1 MMEKTYSSSTL
12 EKCLLQA
19 SKELNTPIND
29 LNYDIIEEKRGL
41 FKKRVVI
48 NVLLKSENDK
58 IDKIDIIEK
67 KDGVIGIKNGEVY
80 VLNPE
85 NGGQPAK
92 INPCKN
98 LIIKVNGEEIEEEKE
113 VFSETNIEF
122 TIIQDNIVPKRNLEI
137 KFSSDKNKMKAYL
150 STEFIPK
157 IIYKVKDTSD
167 VKRLNIHVEEEKIHL
182 PFYTEQEI
190 KEALVSLNIVFGI
203 KEEIIQKIVREREHN
218 NILIA
223 EGILPIDQEQDYI
236 EFKFG
241 KDKNKF
247 KENKIGTVDYK
258 SIGTVESFKKDDII
272 AEKKEGKKGI
282 DGKNVKGEILQFKV
296 PKSIIFRAVE
306 GCSLS
311 EDGNK
316 IISSVEGKASFK
328 NGSFFVK
335 RVHEVPSDVSLK
347 TGDIKFSEH
356 IVIKGN
362 VMEGMKVEGGSTVV
376 IDGYIESSEIIS
388 KGDITIKGNVM
399 LSKVYG
405 GGTDV
410 LKLNY
415 INNLITLLTTLEGIM
430 KGFLE
435 IKRFKLGKKE
445 ANDGSIIK
453 GLIDTKFKNT
463 SKICMN
469 IIRDSLMEQDYDTE
483 LIDIIKKK
491 IIGLG
496 PLEIKHYSE
505 MNDIIFMVKKNIEL
519 FNNNLNIPINVNLN
533 YCQDSNIH
541 STGNVIFK
549 GKGQYISNIS
559 SNNGIYFEQ
568 PGAISR
574 GGRISAK
581 KEIKARVVG
590 SPAGVVT
597 TLVVEAK
604 GHIYVDTAYQN
615 TTFVFGEK
623 ESVLEIP
630 SKNVHAYMG
639 SDGNIVIDRLKL

>member
-1 MMEKTYSSSTL
+1 MMEKTYSSFTL
-12 EKCLLQA
+12 KKCLLQA
-19 SKELNTPIND
+19 SKELNIPINN
-29 LNYDIIEEKRGL
+29 LKYNIIEEKRGL
-41 FKKRVVI
+41 FKKKVVI
-48 NVLLKSENDK
+48 NVLLKNENDNMN
-58 IDKIDIIEK
+58 IIEK
-67 KDGVIGIKNGEVY
+67 KDGIIGIKSGKVC
-80 VLNPE
+80 VSNPE
-85 NGGQPAK
+85 NGGRPAK
-92 INPCKN
+92 INICKC
-98 LIIKVNGEEIEEEKE
+98 LIIKVNGEKIEEKKE
-113 VFSETNIEF
+113 VYNEDTIDL
-122 TIIQDNIVPKRNLEI
+122 TIIQDDVVPKRNMEI

-157 IIYKVKDTSD
+157 TIYKVKDTYG
-167 VKRLNIHVEEEKIHL
+167 VKDLNIDVEEEKTYL

-190 KEALVSLNIVFGI
+190 KDALSLLDITFGI
-203 KEEIIQKIVREREHN
+203 KEEAIQKISTETEN
-218 NILIA
+218 NDVVIA
-223 EGILPIDQEQDYI
+223 EGVFPIDQEQDYI

-247 KENKIGTVDYK
+247 KENEVGTVDYK

-272 AEKKEGKKGI
+272 AEKVEGKKGV

-296 PKSIIFRAVE
+296 PKSIIFRAAE
-306 GCSLS
+306 GCILS
-311 EDGNK
+311 EDGKK
-316 IISSVEGKASFK
+316 IVSLVEGKASFK
-328 NGSFFVK
+328 NGCFFVR
-335 RVHEVPSDVSLK
+335 RVHEVASDVNLK

-376 IDGYIESSEIIS
+376 VEGYIESSEIIS

-399 LSKVYG
+399 LSKIYG

-415 INNLITLLTTLEGIM
+415 INNLNALSTTLEGIV
-430 KGFLE
+430 KGVKD
-435 IKRFKLGKKE
+435 IKRFKLVEGQ

-453 GLIDTKFKNT
+453 SLIDTKFKNT
-463 SKICMN
+463 SKMCMN

-483 LIDIIKKK
+483 LIDIIKKRV
-491 IIGLG
+491 IGLG
-496 PLEIKHYSE
+496 PLQIKDYNE
-505 MNDIIFMVKKNIEL
+505 LNDIIFMIKGNIEL
-519 FNNNLNIPINVNLN
+519 FNNNSTIPVSVNLN

-541 STGNVIFK
+541 STGNIVFK

-559 SNNGIYFEQ
+559 SNDGIYFEQ

-581 KEIKARVVG
+581 KEIKARIVG
-590 SPAGVVT
+590 SSAGVVT
-597 TLVVEAK
+597 TLMVEDK

-623 ESVLEIP
+623 EGILEIP
-630 SKNVHAYMG
+630 SKDVHAYMG